1 MVTVGSVS
9 LKTGDLSLLVI
20 AILQIVSKDSRLEDF
35 VWRVA
40 LVCVWV
46 GEAGRRRTFRN
57 QGLAE
62 GSKIMEA
69 EPGNGVSGSPAPL
82 SLVLSQVPPGEQNCF
97 TMHFWPK

>member
-1 MVTVGSVS
+1 MSSVS

-69 EPGNGVSGSPAPL
+69 GSASMEMEYLDPQPP
-82 SLVLSQVPPGEQNCF
+82 SL
-97 TMHFWPK
+97 